1 MPTFVHGHVA
11 NVQIDNSGGALQDLS
26 SYIHEI
32 DIGFPIDMHDVTTLG
47 LADHA
52 AQPGLLGGD
61 DITVRFYYHATP
73 ETQLASLLG
82 LGSTTTIQFGPEG
95 TGSGKL
101 KISVETYLKSF
112 KPGIK
117 VADMNG
123 IEAVFQKTGAVA
135 RATFP

>member
-11 NVQIDNSGGALQDLS
+11 NVQIDNSSAALVDLS

-32 DIGFPIDMHDVTTLG
+32 DIGFPIDMHDITTLG

-52 AQPGLLGGD
+52 SQPGLLGGD

-73 ETQLASLLG
+73 EAQLASLLG
-82 LGSTTTIQFGPEG
+82 LASSSTIQFAPEG
-95 TGSGKL
+95 TATGKL
-101 KISVETYLKSF
+101 KISVEAFLKSF

-117 VADMNG
+117 VADMDG
-123 IEAVFQKTGAVA
+123 IEAVFQKTGPVT
-135 RATFP
+135 RGTF